1 MRIAFASDH
10 AALELRAA
18 LMGFVVGLGHEA
30 VDLGTDSAESCDYPD
45 FARAGA
51 EALQSGRVE
60 RAILICGTG
69 QGMAMTANRFD
80 GVRCCACSDVYSA
93 RMSRAHNDANAL
105 ALGARVVAVGL
116 ACEIVEVWLRSDF
129 EGGRHSRRVAK
140 ITAG

>member
-10 AALELRAA
+10 AAIELRTV
-18 LMGFVVGLGHEA
+18 LMDFVADLGHE
-30 VDLGTDSAESCDYPD
+30 VLDLGTKSRESCDYPD

-51 EALQSGRVE
+51 EALQAGRAE

-69 QGMAMTANRFD
+69 QGMAMTANRFA

-105 ALGARVVAVGL
+105 ALGARVVAAGL
-116 ACEIVEVWLRSDF
+116 ACEIVEVWLRTSF

-140 ITAG
+140 IAAV